1 MKKLWMVAAATSVLV
16 NLSAQ
21 DGSTETQT
29 VGVIIDAHALVDVVD
44 NGLIFDLSSNTP
56 TEAGEGMSFSANS
69 KLSTFLNY
77 SLMLSNGGLA
87 DGSISVK
94 ASNIKPG
101 VKLLLQADGSAASSL
116 NSATNGDLGTVVAT
130 FDKQQGASPVELTAS
145 DQTLI
150 ENIGSSY
157 TGDGTGKGYELT
169 YFVALDDYA
178 LLDADDGNQDVAT
191 VTYTI
196 AE

>member
-94 ASNIKPG
+94 ATNIKPG

-116 NSATNGDLGTVVAT
+116 NSATNGNLGTVVA
-130 FDKQQGASPVELTAS
+130 
-145 DQTLI
+145 
-150 ENIGSSY
+150 
-157 TGDGTGKGYELT
+157 
-169 YFVALDDYA
+169 
-178 LLDADDGNQDVAT
+178 
-191 VTYTI
+191 
-196 AE
+196 

>member
-1 MKKLWMVAAATSVLV
+1 MKKIWMVAAATTMLLQV
-16 NLSAQ
+16 SAQ
-21 DGSTETQT
+21 DSSTETQT
-29 VGVIIDAHALVDVVD
+29 LGVMIDAHALVDVV
-44 NGLIFDLSSNTP
+44 NESLVFDLTPNTP
-56 TEAGEGMSFSANS
+56 SEAGLGLNFSANS
-69 KLSTFLNY
+69 KLDTYLNY

-101 VKLLLQADGSAASSL
+101 VKLLLQADGTIAGSL
-116 NSATNGDLGTVVAT
+116 NSAVHGKLGDVVAT
-130 FDKQQGASPVELTAS
+130 FDKTQGSAPVELTAT

-150 ENIGSSY
+150 ENIGSSF
-157 TGDGTGKGYELT
+157 TGDGNGNGYELT
-169 YFVALDDYA
+169 YIVALDDYA
-178 LLDADDGNQDVAT
+178 LLDADDGTQDVGT

>member
-21 DGSTETQT
+21 DGSTETQS

-44 NGLIFDLSSNTP
+44 NGLVFDLSTNTP

-130 FDKQQGASPVELTAS
+130 FDKQQGASPVESTAS

-169 YFVALDDYA
+169 YFVALDDYS